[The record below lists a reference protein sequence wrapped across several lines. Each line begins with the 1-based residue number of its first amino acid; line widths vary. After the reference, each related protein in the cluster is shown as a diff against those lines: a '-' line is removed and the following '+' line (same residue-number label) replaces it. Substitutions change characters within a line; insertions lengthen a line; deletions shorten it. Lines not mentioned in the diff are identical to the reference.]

1 MKKLDNSREKF
12 MSVNVDNLNFQMVR
26 NSEYVDK
33 SDLITLT
40 NNIINI
46 EKRFICVTRPR
57 RFGKSVTVKMLNAYY
72 SKGCDSK
79 ALFSDLKIASTT
91 DFERHLNQHDV
102 IYLDMTEFA
111 DDNGNGDLYLENL
124 NTDVVS
130 ELKDTYSEYFE
141 KEKNYSLPEAIR
153 CLNKRFIFI
162 IDEWDFVFREY
173 PNNTNLHKN
182 FIDLLRALFKGVGER
197 YVELVYMTGILP
209 IARYNTQS
217 ALNNFSEYTILNP
230 GKFAKYYG
238 FTEDEVKTLCEKYHL
253 DFDTT
258 KFWYDGYKVG
268 GYELYNPNSIIEL
281 INHRTFESYWSNTS
295 AYGLVKEAINLNFEG
310 LKDDIIK
317 LCSGDT
323 ISIPLPE
330 IKSYNTADLN
340 FKNKVA
346 IYIYLVH
353 LGYLGCNLEEG
364 IIYVPNEETR
374 LELLNSVKENHWT
387 QYESALKLSEQVVV
401 ATYNKD
407 AETVANLL
415 SKIHEDKVPALEYNN
430 ESALRYVALMAY
442 LATESY
448 YLAPLNEF
456 PTGKGFADIVYLPIS
471 ANSKSKPAL
480 IIELKKDASS
490 KAALEQIK
498 ERDYVSRVKEYT
510 DNILLIGIN
519 YDSKT
524 KQHTSEIEEYQ
535 KQGSSKDNF
544 LFSFS
549 FQKVTLYRRSF

>member
-1 MKKLDNSREKF
+1 MNELVNTREDF
-12 MSVNVDNLNFQMVR
+12 MFVNVDNVSFQMEK
-26 NSEYVDK
+26 NGDYVDK
-33 SDLITLT
+33 SEIISLI
-40 NNIINI
+40 NRFINGQ
-46 EKRFICVTRPR
+46 KRFICVTRPR
-57 RFGKSVTVKMLNAYY
+57 RFGKSVTLDMLNAYY

-79 ALFSDLKIASTT
+79 ELFSDLKISSLPVF
-91 DFERHLNQHDV
+91 DKHLNQHDV
-102 IYLDMTEFA
+102 IYLDMMEFA
-111 DDNGNGDLYLENL
+111 DNEGNGNKYLENL
-124 NTDVVS
+124 NTEVVS
-130 ELKDTYSEYFE
+130 ELKETYPERLE
-141 KEKNYSLPEAIR
+141 KDKSYSLPEAISS
-153 CLNKRFIFI
+153 LKKRFVFI
-162 IDEWDFVFREY
+162 IDEWDFVFRQY
-173 PNNTNLHKN
+173 PDNKKLQED
-182 FIDLLRALFKGVGER
+182 FIDLLRALFKDR
-197 YVELVYMTGILP
+197 SRQSLAELVYMTGILP

-230 GKFAKYYG
+230 GMYAKYYG
-238 FTEDEVKTLCEKYHL
+238 FTEDEVKTLCEKYQL
-253 DFDTT
+253 DFETT

-281 INHRTFESYWSNTS
+281 INHGTFESYWSNTS

-374 LELLNSVKENHWT
+374 LELLNSVKENHWP
-387 QYESALKLSEQVVV
+387 QYEGALKLSEQVVA

-407 AETVANLL
+407 AETVATLL

-430 ESALRYVALMAY
+430 ESALRYVVLMAY

-456 PTGKGFADIVYLPIS
+456 PSGKGFADIVYLPIS
-471 ANSKSKPAL
+471 ANSKRKPAL
-480 IIELKKDASS
+480 IIELKKDSS
-490 KAALEQIK
+490 AKVVLEQIK

-510 DNILLIGIN
+510 ENILLIGIN

-524 KQHTSEIEEYQ
+524 KQHTCLIEEYH
-535 KQGSSKDNF
+535 KQLSNNDCKSQGGHPAF
-544 LFSFS
+544 YL
-549 FQKVTLYRRSF
+549 

>member
-1 MKKLDNSREKF
+1 MDMIVNSRESF
-12 MSVNVDNLNFQMVR
+12 MFVNVDNRLFQIVR

-33 SDLITLT
+33 SEIITLT
-40 NNIINI
+40 NQVIDT
-46 EKRFICVTRPR
+46 EERFICVTRPR

-79 ALFSDLKIASTT
+79 ALFSDLKIASSP
-91 DFERHLNQHDV
+91 DFEKHLNQHDV

-111 DDNGNGDLYLENL
+111 DNKDNGNKYLENL

-130 ELKDTYSEYFE
+130 ELKNTYPECFD
-141 KEKNYSLPEAIR
+141 KDKDYSLPEAIR
-153 CLNKRFIFI
+153 CIKKRFIFI
-162 IDEWDFVFREY
+162 IDEWDFVFRQY
-173 PNNTNLHKN
+173 PNNTKLQED

-197 YVELVYMTGILP
+197 FVELVYMTGILP

-217 ALNNFSEYTILNP
+217 ALNNFNEYTILKSSNYSQ
-230 GKFAKYYG
+230 YYG
-238 FTEDEVKTLCEKYHL
+238 FTENEVKTLCEKYHL
-253 DFDTT
+253 DFETT
-258 KFWYDGYKVG
+258 KFWYDGYNVG
-268 GYELYNPNSIIEL
+268 GYEIYNPSSIKKL
-281 INHRTFESYWSNTS
+281 ITLKKFNNYWTETS

-317 LCSGDT
+317 LCSGST
-323 ISIPLPE
+323 ISISRPE
-330 IKSYNTADLN
+330 IKSFNTADLK

-353 LGYLGCNLEEG
+353 LGYLGYDDADAT
-364 IIYVPNEETR
+364 IYVPNEETR
-374 LELLNSVKENHWT
+374 VELLNSVKGNHWPKFET
-387 QYESALKLSEQVVV
+387 ALKLSEQVVA

-407 AETVANLL
+407 SETVAALL

-430 ESALRYVALMAY
+430 ESALRYVVLMAY
-442 LATESY
+442 LATERD

-456 PTGKGFADIVYLPIS
+456 PTGKVFADIVYLPMS
-471 ANSKSKPAL
+471 ANAKDKPAL
-480 IIELKKDASS
+480 IIELKKDASA
-490 KAALEQIK
+490 KVALEQIK

-524 KQHTSEIEEYQ
+524 KQHSCEIKEYP
-535 KQGSSKDNF
+535 KQES
-544 LFSFS
+544 
-549 FQKVTLYRRSF
+549 T

>member
-1 MKKLDNSREKF
+1 MNELVNTREDF
-12 MSVNVDNLNFQMVR
+12 MFVNVDNVSFQMEK
-26 NSEYVDK
+26 NGDYVDK
-33 SDLITLT
+33 SEIISLI
-40 NNIINI
+40 NRFINGQ
-46 EKRFICVTRPR
+46 KRFICVTRPR
-57 RFGKSVTVKMLNAYY
+57 RFGKSVTLDMLNAYY

-79 ALFSDLKIASTT
+79 ELFSDLKISSLPVF
-91 DFERHLNQHDV
+91 DKHLNQHDV
-102 IYLDMTEFA
+102 IYLDMMEFA
-111 DDNGNGDLYLENL
+111 DNEENGNKYLENL
-124 NTDVVS
+124 NTEVVS
-130 ELKDTYSEYFE
+130 ELKETYPERLE
-141 KEKNYSLPEAIR
+141 KDKSYSLPEAISS
-153 CLNKRFIFI
+153 LKKRFVFI
-162 IDEWDFVFREY
+162 IDEQDFVFRQY
-173 PNNTNLHKN
+173 PDNKKLQED
-182 FIDLLRALFKGVGER
+182 FIDLLRALFKDR
-197 YVELVYMTGILP
+197 SRQSLAELVYMTGILP

-230 GKFAKYYG
+230 GMYAKYYG
-238 FTEDEVKTLCEKYHL
+238 FTEDEVKTLCEKYQL
-253 DFDTT
+253 DFETS

-281 INHRTFESYWSNTS
+281 INHGTFESYWSNTS

-374 LELLNSVKENHWT
+374 LELLNSVKENHWP
-387 QYESALKLSEQVVV
+387 QYEGALKLSEQVVA

-407 AETVANLL
+407 AETVATLL

-430 ESALRYVALMAY
+430 ESALRYVVLMAY

-471 ANSKSKPAL
+471 ANSKRKPAL
-480 IIELKKDASS
+480 IIELKKDSS
-490 KAALEQIK
+490 AKVALEQIK

-524 KQHTSEIEEYQ
+524 KQHSCTIEEYSKQ
-535 KQGSSKDNF
+535 K
-544 LFSFS
+544 
-549 FQKVTLYRRSF
+549 T

>member
-1 MKKLDNSREKF
+1 MKKLVNSREKF

-57 RFGKSVTVKMLNAYY
+57 RFGKSLTVKMLNAYY

-79 ALFSDLKIASTT
+79 DLFSDLKISSLP
-91 DFERHLNQHDV
+91 DFDKHLNQHDV
-102 IYLDMTEFA
+102 IYLDMMEFA
-111 DDNGNGDLYLENL
+111 DNKGNGANYLENL
-124 NTDVVS
+124 NSDVVS
-130 ELKDTYSEYFE
+130 ELKDTYPDLFE
-141 KEKNYSLPEAIR
+141 KDKCYSLPEAVR
-153 CLNKRFIFI
+153 CLKKRFIFI
-162 IDEWDFVFREY
+162 IDEWDFVFRQY
-173 PNNTNLHKN
+173 PNNSQLHED

-197 YVELVYMTGILP
+197 FVELVYMTGILP

-238 FTEDEVKTLCEKYHL
+238 FTEDEVKTLCERYNL
-253 DFDTT
+253 DFETT

-281 INHRTFESYWSNTS
+281 INHGTFESYWSNTS

-310 LKDDIIK
+310 LKEDIIK

-346 IYIYLVH
+346 VYIYLVH
-353 LGYLGCNLEEG
+353 LGYLGCNLDEG

-374 LELLNSVKENHWT
+374 LELLNSVKENHWPKF
-387 QYESALKLSEQVVV
+387 ESALKLSEQVVA

-407 AETVANLL
+407 AETVASLL

-430 ESALRYVALMAY
+430 ESALRYVVLMAY

-480 IIELKKDASS
+480 IIELKKDASA

-519 YDSKT
+519 YDSKN
-524 KQHTSEIEEYQ
+524 KQHTCEIEEYV
-535 KQGSSKDNF
+535 KQ
-544 LFSFS
+544 
-549 FQKVTLYRRSF
+549 

>member
-12 MSVNVDNLNFQMVR
+12 MHVNVDNASFQMEFDD
-26 NSEYVDK
+26 EYVDK
-33 SDLITLT
+33 SDLISLT
-40 NNIINI
+40 NKFIN
-46 EKRFICVTRPR
+46 KSRRFMCVTRPR

-79 ALFSDLKIASTT
+79 ALFSDLKIDSTT

-130 ELKDTYSEYFE
+130 ELKDTYSECFE

-197 YVELVYMTGILP
+197 YVEFVYMTGILP

-238 FTEDEVKTLCEKYHL
+238 FTEDEVKTLCERYKL
-253 DFDTT
+253 DFEIT

-268 GYELYNPNSIIEL
+268 EYELYNPNSIIEL
-281 INHRTFESYWSNTS
+281 INHGTYKSYWSATA
-295 AYGLVKEAINLNFEG
+295 AYDIVKEAINLNFEG

-317 LCSGDT
+317 LCSGT
-323 ISIPLPE
+323 SIRIYDIE
-330 IKSYNTADLN
+330 SFNTAEKN
-340 FKNKVA
+340 FPNKDS
-346 IYIYLVH
+346 IYVYLVH
-353 LGYLGCNLEEG
+353 LGYLGYNDEDST
-364 IIYVPNEETR
+364 IYVPNEETR
-374 LELLNSVKENHWT
+374 RELLHSVRDNHWP

-401 ATYNKD
+401 ATENKD
-407 AETVANLL
+407 TETVANLL
-415 SKIHEDKVPALEYNN
+415 AKVHEDKVPVLEYNS
-430 ESALRYVALMAY
+430 ESTLRYVVLMSY
-442 LATESY
+442 LAAEKD

-456 PTGKGFADIVYLPIS
+456 PTGKGFADIVYLPKKV
-471 ANSKSKPAL
+471 SKNGKPAL
-480 IIELKKDASS
+480 IIELKKDASA
-490 KAALEQIK
+490 KVALEQIK

-510 DNILLIGIN
+510 DNMLLIGIN
-519 YDSKT
+519 YDSKS
-524 KQHTSEIEEYQ
+524 KQHSCIIEKYQ
-535 KQGSSKDNF
+535 KQ
-544 LFSFS
+544 
-549 FQKVTLYRRSF
+549 

>member
-1 MKKLDNSREKF
+1 MDMIVNSRESF
-12 MSVNVDNLNFQMVR
+12 MFVNVDNRLFQIVR

-33 SDLITLT
+33 SEIITLSNQVIDT
-40 NNIINI
+40 
-46 EKRFICVTRPR
+46 EERFICVTRPR

-79 ALFSDLKIASTT
+79 ALFSDLKIASSP
-91 DFERHLNQHDV
+91 DFEKHLNQHDV

-111 DDNGNGDLYLENL
+111 DNKDNGIRYLENL

-130 ELKDTYSEYFE
+130 ELKDTYPECFD
-141 KEKNYSLPEAIR
+141 KDKDYSLPEAIF
-153 CLNKRFIFI
+153 CLKKRFIFI

-173 PNNTNLHKN
+173 PNNANLHKN
-182 FIDLLRALFKGVGER
+182 FIDLLRALFKGVGENF
-197 YVELVYMTGILP
+197 VELVYMTGILP

-217 ALNNFSEYTILNP
+217 ALNNFNEYTILKSSNYSQ
-230 GKFAKYYG
+230 YYG
-238 FTEDEVKTLCEKYHL
+238 FTENEVKTLCEKYQL
-253 DFDTT
+253 DFETA
-258 KFWYDGYKVG
+258 KFWYNGYKVG
-268 GYELYNPNSIIEL
+268 EYEIYNPNSIKKL
-281 INHRTFESYWSNTS
+281 ITRREFQSYWSYTS
-295 AYGLVKEAINLNFEG
+295 AYGIVTEAINLNFEG

-317 LCSGDT
+317 LCSGSA
-323 ISIPLPE
+323 ISISRPE
-330 IKSYNTADLN
+330 IKSFNTADLK

-353 LGYLGCNLEEG
+353 LGYLGYDDADAT
-364 IIYVPNEETR
+364 IYVPNEETR
-374 LELLNSVKENHWT
+374 VELLNSVKENHWPKF
-387 QYESALKLSEQVVV
+387 ESALKLSEQVVV

-407 AETVANLL
+407 AEAVANLL

-430 ESALRYVALMAY
+430 ESALRYVVLMAY

-480 IIELKKDASS
+480 IIELKKDANS

-524 KQHTSEIEEYQ
+524 KQHTCLIEEFH
-535 KQGSSKDNF
+535 K
-544 LFSFS
+544 
-549 FQKVTLYRRSF
+549 

>member
-79 ALFSDLKIASTT
+79 ALFSDLKIDSTT

-130 ELKDTYSEYFE
+130 ELKDTYSECFE

-197 YVELVYMTGILP
+197 YVEFVYMTGILP

-387 QYESALKLSEQVVV
+387 QYESALNLSEQVVV

-430 ESALRYVALMAY
+430 ESALRYVVLMAY

-490 KAALEQIK
+490 KVALEQIK

-524 KQHTSEIEEYQ
+524 KQHTCEIEEYQ
-535 KQGSSKDNF
+535 NS
-544 LFSFS
+544 
-549 FQKVTLYRRSF
+549 

>member
-1 MKKLDNSREKF
+1 MF
-12 MSVNVDNLNFQMVR
+12 VNVDNHLFQRVR

-33 SDLITLT
+33 SELITLT
-40 NNIINI
+40 NNIINA
-46 EKRFICVTRPR
+46 EKCFICVTRPR

-79 ALFSDLKIASTT
+79 ALFSDLKIASSP
-91 DFERHLNQHDV
+91 DFEKHLNQHDV
-102 IYLDMTEFA
+102 FYLDMMEFA
-111 DDNGNGDLYLENL
+111 DNKDNGNKYLENL
-124 NTDVVS
+124 DNDVVS
-130 ELKDTYSEYFE
+130 ELKDTYPEYFD
-141 KEKNYSLPEAIR
+141 KDKSYSLPEAIR
-153 CLNKRFIFI
+153 CLKKKFIFI
-162 IDEWDFVFREY
+162 IDEWDFVFRQY
-173 PNNTNLHKN
+173 PNNTKLHEN
-182 FIDLLRALFKGVGER
+182 FIDLLRSLFKGGGENF
-197 YVELVYMTGILP
+197 VELVYMTGILP

-230 GKFAKYYG
+230 GRFAKYYG
-238 FTEDEVKTLCEKYHL
+238 FAEDEVKTLCEKYQL
-253 DFDTT
+253 DFETT

-268 GYELYNPNSIIEL
+268 EYELYNPNSIIEL
-281 INHRTFESYWSNTS
+281 IDHRRFDSYWSNTS
-295 AYGLVKEAINLNFEG
+295 AYGIVTEAINLNFEG

-323 ISIPLPE
+323 ISIPRTE
-330 IKSYNTADLN
+330 IKSFNTADLK

-353 LGYLGCNLEEG
+353 LGYLGYDDADAT
-364 IIYVPNEETR
+364 IYVPNEETR
-374 LELLNSVKENHWT
+374 VELLNSVKESHWPKF
-387 QYESALKLSEQVVV
+387 ESALKLSEQVVA

-407 AETVANLL
+407 SETVSNLL

-430 ESALRYVALMAY
+430 ESALRYVVLMAY

-456 PTGKGFADIVYLPIS
+456 PTGKGFADIVYLPMS
-471 ANSKSKPAL
+471 ANAKDKPAL

-490 KAALEQIK
+490 KIALEQIK
-498 ERDYVSRVKEYT
+498 DRDYVSRVKEYT

-524 KQHTSEIEEYQ
+524 KQHSCTIEKYQ
-535 KQGSSKDNF
+535 KQ
-544 LFSFS
+544 
-549 FQKVTLYRRSF
+549 